1 MVTAMSMV
9 MVELVEVDLMMVAM
23 EEGSEV
29 GVLEEVLMVVLE
41 EM

>member
-1 MVTAMSMV
+1 MSMV